1 MFLINAFFDSSGS
14 IFQGFIVLG
23 VIIGT
28 TIVSGIIIH
37 PPNKEPLFRKF
48 YLKILYRSM
57 TNRDDG
63 KKYAIFGEGG
73 VKKTAEEF
81 EKEFLGEIPI
91 NPEVGIQ
98 GDNGVPIVE
107 GMPDHN
113 ISKIYLEISQKIKSK
128 FLS

>member
-1 MFLINAFFDSSGS
+1 
-14 IFQGFIVLG
+14 
-23 VIIGT
+23 
-28 TIVSGIIIH
+28 
-37 PPNKEPLFRKF
+37 
-48 YLKILYRSM
+48 M

-91 NPEVGIQ
+91 NPEAGIQ